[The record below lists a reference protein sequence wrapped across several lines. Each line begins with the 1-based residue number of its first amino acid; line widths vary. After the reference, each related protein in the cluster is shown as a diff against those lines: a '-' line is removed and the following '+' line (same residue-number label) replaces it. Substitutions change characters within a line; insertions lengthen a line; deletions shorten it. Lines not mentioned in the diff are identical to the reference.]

1 MTRRLGR
8 GVLQAGA
15 AAASWLLLGLL
26 PAAAVRSA
34 EPEATVSQSAL
45 RACAGIGV
53 DAQRLACYDQLAGR
67 PAKSG
72 TSTAAAAAPDASSV
86 SSTPQ
91 VSAPAAGAAAASTG
105 TAMAAQAASSGA
117 APSTPA
123 ASVGTMPAV
132 PTKAVAAPPADP
144 QTFGLAA
151 VEHPVAPA
159 QAPSLQ
165 ARVIGVG
172 TSPSGHMT
180 MTLQGG
186 AVWELEETDPL
197 LAAGDTVT
205 IRRASLGSFL
215 LETPAKRTH
224 RVRRLH

>member
-1 MTRRLGR
+1 MRQLG
-8 GVLQAGA
+8 LQARA
-15 AAASWLLLGLL
+15 AAASCALLGLL
-26 PAAAVRSA
+26 PAADVRAA
-34 EPEATVSQSAL
+34 EPDGTVSQSAL
-45 RACAGIGV
+45 RACAAMGV

-67 PAKSG
+67 AAKSG
-72 TSTAAAAAPDASSV
+72 GSTASAAAHNASSA

-91 VSAPAAGAAAASTG
+91 VAAPATGAAAASTG
-105 TAMAAQAASSGA
+105 TAVAVKAPSSGA
-117 APSTPA
+117 ASATPA
-123 ASVGTMPAV
+123 ASVGTTPAAAA
-132 PTKAVAAPPADP
+132 KAVAAPPADP

-165 ARVIGVG
+165 ARVLGVG

-186 AVWELEETDPL
+186 AVWELEGTDPL
-197 LAAGDTVT
+197 LAAGDTIT
-205 IRRASLGSFL
+205 IRRAALGSFL
-215 LETPAKRTH
+215 LETPSKRTH

>member
-105 TAMAAQAASSGA
+105 TAMAA
-117 APSTPA
+117 
-123 ASVGTMPAV
+123 
-132 PTKAVAAPPADP
+132 PPADP